1 MNKMEKKYKV
11 TIVSGGDEI
20 RQRSY
25 INHKIFAL
33 EHGYDYRLEIG
44 LYEDIKT
51 KFDYKLNAILHVLPL
66 TEWVLWV
73 DDDIYFT
80 DFSSQAVDHIIDRMV
95 KTGAYFA
102 AAEGVLEP
110 NGFWS
115 KINSGA
121 MLIRNCEEA
130 KNLLQDARNLSL
142 SKVRDEWSDA
152 EDGLFTGGD
161 QDQLWYLIKKR
172 NLEVSGKVIIVDH
185 SLLNSRGHYYSSSL
199 TDNFA
204 MHFCGYP
211 DKALGAAQ
219 FARRF
224 NTGQEITPEHLLD
237 KYGVSV
243 RSPMGNTEYFIR
255 LRRQRTVSGMK
266 ARLRPI
272 KKYIKNKI
280 AK

>member
-1 MNKMEKKYKV
+1 MKKKYKV

-33 EHGYDYRLEIG
+33 EHGFDYRLEIG
-44 LYEDIKT
+44 LAEGVKT
-51 KFDYKLNAILHVLPL
+51 KFDYKLNSILHVLPL

-73 DDDIYFT
+73 DDDMYFT
-80 DFSSQAVDHIIDRMV
+80 DFSSQSVEKLIDRMN
-95 KTGAYFA
+95 KSDAYFA
-102 AAEGVLEP
+102 VAEGILEP

-115 KINSGA
+115 KINSGS

-130 KNLLQDARNLSL
+130 KTLLEDARNLSL
-142 SKVRDEWSDA
+142 SKVRDEWSDD

-161 QDQLWYLIKKR
+161 QDQLWYLIKNR
-172 NLEVSGKVIIVDH
+172 NLEITGKVIIVDH
-185 SLLNSRGHYYSSSL
+185 SSLNSRGHYYSQSL
-199 TDNFA
+199 TDNFS

-224 NTGQEITPEHLLD
+224 GVGQEIVPVYLLD
-237 KYGVSV
+237 KYGVTV
-243 RSPMGNTEYFIR
+243 RSPMGNLEYFIR
-255 LRRQRTVSGMK
+255 LRKQRTVSGVK
-266 ARLRPI
+266 ARLRPLK
-272 KKYIKNKI
+272 KKYFNKMVGN
-280 AK
+280 